1 MSQNHTV
8 AVIVGSLRK
17 DSVNRL
23 VAKAVEKLAPA
34 NLSFIEVAI
43 DLPLYNPDV
52 EDQAP
57 DAWQAFR
64 AAVKTADALLIV
76 TPEYN
81 RSMPGA
87 LKNAIDVG
95 SRPYGASVW
104 TGKPAA
110 VISASPGSIGAF
122 GANHHVRQSLAHMG
136 APAMPHEAYIAA
148 AHTLFDEFGELTNEA
163 TRAFLTDFGAKFAD
177 WIDRNA
183 VKA

>member
-1 MSQNHTV
+1 MSQTYSV

-17 DSVNRL
+17 ASVNRL
-23 VAKAVEKLAPA
+23 LARAVEQLAPD
-34 NLSFIEVAI
+34 NLSFTEVAI
-43 DLPLYNPDV
+43 DLPLYNPELD
-52 EDQAP
+52 EQAP
-57 DAWQAFR
+57 ESWQAFR
-64 AAVKTADALLIV
+64 AALKGADAFLIV

-81 RSMPGA
+81 RTMPGA

-104 TGKPAA
+104 ASKPAA

-136 APAMPHEAYIAA
+136 APAMPHEAYISA
-148 AHTLFDEFGELTNEA
+148 AHTLFDENGQLTNEA
-163 TRAFLTDFGAKFAD
+163 TKTFLTDFGAKFAD